1 MNYFRESNYIGLNTC
16 VKKLVLCMYYPNE
29 GHICSTIIRALG
41 TGEGQAPLEFRFY
54 RVKFFKMGKI
64 SSFVSVGPT
73 K

>member
-1 MNYFRESNYIGLNTC
+1 
-16 VKKLVLCMYYPNE
+16 MYYPNE

-64 SSFVSVGPT
+64 SFFVLVPPPT
-73 K
+73 LGKNRSQAPENN

>member
-1 MNYFRESNYIGLNTC
+1 
-16 VKKLVLCMYYPNE
+16 MYYPNE

-64 SSFVSVGPT
+64 SFFILFGPPLR
-73 K
+73 KNRSQGPDNDHHQQML